1 MLNMLNLK
9 KLFAKVTT
17 PSLIGRAGGESVLL
31 IVLLACATHVR
42 ADEGMWLLGKTDP
55 KAMAVARSLGLQL
68 TDDQLYGEDG
78 TSLKDC
84 VVDFSDYCSGVIVS
98 ADGLLFTNHHC
109 GYRAIQQLS
118 TPEDDIL
125 GNGFVARSYAEERPA
140 KDLFVKIWQ
149 RTVDVTDQVNHELD
163 SIYAAK
169 GKKLKAKEKAEIYNS
184 YVRGILWGIAGR
196 AEVQAEENGEEG
208 IVCDCKAFY
217 GGKTYY
223 LNYYKQ
229 YSDVRLVFTVPQ
241 SLGKFGG
248 DTDNWMWPRQTADFS
263 VFRIYAD
270 SLGRPAE
277 YSETNVPLHPKRW
290 AKVSIDGFTQGD
302 YCMTIGYPGSTSRYL
317 SSYGIDERVNV
328 TNIPMIQVRGIK
340 QDIWSRWMRADR
352 AVGIKYASKY
362 ASSSNYWKNSQG
374 MNEAVQRLGII
385 DEKEKK
391 EMDIRR
397 WYSSSPELKKRFNTM
412 FPALKKAY
420 KARHNARYA
429 AGFCNET
436 FSRGIEIV
444 ALADLAGEYFS
455 SRTTEEQRKAI
466 DERMRAI
473 YKDYDPR
480 VDEEVMAALLENYA
494 HQVSSRYLPRFY
506 GDIRKKFKGDYK
518 QYAHYVFEN
527 SRLTSLEKWEEL
539 RSMRL
544 PVVNSS
550 DPNMAGILGTD
561 SVPDK
566 AQLYKDPANIVA
578 YETKRMVTSQIQKPL
593 QESASVIAFNEDLL
607 TRAVLEMEMD
617 EPHYSDA
624 NFTQRMSFGIVSD
637 YTNAGT
643 HHDYLTTMPSL
654 IEKIE
659 KGKDNPDYAMQAEIL
674 ALLKSGDYGRYAD
687 PKTRQLP
694 LCFLTTND
702 ITGGNSGSPM
712 FNGKGELIGL
722 AFDGNWDALSS
733 DISFDSALTRCIGV
747 DIRYVLWLMEKWGHA
762 DHLVAEIMRTPSPL
776 LVGGE

>member
-1 MLNMLNLK
+1 MLMLNLK
-9 KLFAKVTT
+9 KLIAKVTNT
-17 PSLIGRAGGESVLL
+17 SPNRGRLGGGFIILL
-31 IVLLACATHVR
+31 LFSTIAH
-42 ADEGMWLLGKTDP
+42 ADEGMWLLGKSDP

-68 TDDQLYGEDG
+68 TDEQLYGEDG

-109 GYRAIQQLS
+109 GFRAIQQLS

-125 GNGFVARSYAEERPA
+125 GNGFVAHTYAEERPA
-140 KDLFVKIWQ
+140 KDIFVKIWQ
-149 RTVDVTDQVNHELD
+149 RTIDVTDQVNHELD

-169 GKKLKAKEKAEIYNS
+169 GKHLKEKQKAQIYND
-184 YVRGILWGIAGR
+184 YIRGILWGIAGR
-196 AEVQAEENGEEG
+196 AEVEAENRGEEG

-217 GGKTYY
+217 GGSVYY
-223 LNYYKQ
+223 LNVYKQ

-263 VFRIYAD
+263 VFRVYAD

-328 TNIPMIQVRGIK
+328 TNIPMIQVRGKK
-340 QDIWSRWMRADR
+340 QEVWTRWMRAER
-352 AVGIKYASKY
+352 AIGIKYASKF

-374 MNEAVQRLGII
+374 MNEAVERLGII
-385 DEKEKK
+385 REKEQK
-391 EMDIRR
+391 EQDIRR
-397 WYSSSPELKKRFNTM
+397 WYSASPELKKRFNTM
-412 FPALKKAY
+412 FPTLKKAY
-420 KARHNARYA
+420 KARHDARYA
-429 AGFCNET
+429 QGFVNET
-436 FSRGIEIV
+436 FNRGIELV
-444 ALADLAGEYFS
+444 ALTNFAIEYFKPNTS
-455 SRTTEEQRKAI
+455 AAQRERINEQMQAL
-466 DERMRAI
+466 

-480 VDEEVMAALLENYA
+480 VDEEVMAVLLENYA
-494 HQVSSRYLPRFY
+494 TQVKSRYLPAFY
-506 GDIRKKFKGDYK
+506 KTIKKKYHNDYK
-518 QYAHYVFEN
+518 RYAHDVFAN
-527 SRLTSLEKWEEL
+527 SRLTSAAKWDEL
-539 RSMRL
+539 RSQRV
-544 PVVNSS
+544 PTVNVS
-550 DPNMAGILGTD
+550 DPEVASMMGTD
-561 SVPDK
+561 SVLDR
-566 AQLYKDPANIVA
+566 AQLFKDPADIIA
-578 YETKRMVTSQIQKPL
+578 YNVGQMVNSQLKKPFTET
-593 QESASVIAFNEDLL
+593 SATIAYNENLL
-607 TRAVLEMEMD
+607 TQAVLEMEMD
-617 EPHYSDA
+617 QPHYSDA

-762 DHLVAEIMRTPSPL
+762 DNLIREIEQTPSPL
-776 LVGGE
+776 PL